1 MVLFYSSHNGSYIKA
16 NSIQVHLSEFYIF
29 VLFCS
34 FSAFSQEEPIW
45 HPPYETQNNSIIVRE
60 YLKTSNYINVNVKNR
75 AYMIL
80 ALCTAVT
87 LPLWLF
93 RAYSK
98 AYSAMRWLASSVMSL
113 ILCTTPST
121 IWKYAVR
128 IQEIVEFNPFE
139 AKVYSA

>member
-1 MVLFYSSHNGSYIKA
+1 M
-16 NSIQVHLSEFYIF
+16 
-29 VLFCS
+29 
-34 FSAFSQEEPIW
+34 
-45 HPPYETQNNSIIVRE
+45 T
-60 YLKTSNYINVNVKNR
+60 NYVTINVKNR

-121 IWKYAVR
+121 IWKYAGHLK
-128 IQEIVEFNPFE
+128 EMVEFF
-139 AKVYSA
+139 